1 MAESPS
7 ARILVIDGDPSVH
20 EELDRILGAPEAGDR
35 PLAKLRSMIFGEPAG
50 EARATGCEVVHA
62 ASGDE
67 GAALLRAAVLEGR
80 PCACALVDL
89 GTAPA
94 WEGLATVE
102 TLAAIDPDLPIVVAT
117 ALADRSWEDAVRRT
131 KGGERLLML
140 KKPFEGAEI
149 RQLAIALAAQR
160 ELARDGR
167 ARIAELESLVASRN
181 HDLAAANDV
190 LRTRLSQTILARR
203 KAQDAILALQ
213 ASNRDL
219 ERARSEALDASRS
232 KSEFLTSMSHEI
244 RTPMTAILGYAELL
258 GEAGLSRDE
267 VTRHVTTIRKNGE
280 HLLALISD
288 ILDVSRIEAGMVS
301 VERSACSPGT
311 ILAAVVELM
320 SVRASAKGLRIVL
333 EAPSPLPKTIQ
344 TDETRFQQ
352 ILLNLVGNAI
362 KFTDIGSVR
371 LVARI
376 VEAREGSG
384 PWLAVDVQD
393 TGIGLAPEQIGLLF
407 KPFSRVDGSSSR
419 RYGGTGLGL
428 SISRKLAEHLGG
440 TVTVQS
446 RTGDGSTF
454 TATGR
459 DGPAGGDRARRALA
473 ADALRAARR
482 GGTGRG
488 RVPRRGP
495 RAPRRRRR
503 GQPAAG
509 ALDPLARGCDRRSR
523 GRRAGSVR
531 AHEGR
536 AGQGAAVRP
545 RADGHA
551 DARARRL
558 PDDRRDAADR
568 VQGADPGVDRTRD
581 GGRPRALPR
590 GGLRRVRDEADPAA
604 SAAGRVRGAPAA
616 ARLDPRGA
624 ARARPARG
632 RGSARRRGSRRRRGA
647 RVAGRDDLI
656 PAGER
661 TAPTSGSRQGA
672 REAGAG
678 SVRKPGEV
686 GVSPGKP
693 ITVRKG
699 RPGVPAAS

>member
-50 EARATGCEVVHA
+50 EARATGWEVVHA

-117 ALADRSWEDAVRRT
+117 ALADRSWEDAVRRA

-149 RQLAIALAAQR
+149 LQLAIALAAQR

-320 SVRASAKGLRIVL
+320 SVRASAKGLRLVL

-419 RYGGTGLGL
+419 RFGGTGLGL

-454 TATGR
+454 TATVETGPLEGIERVELSRRTRSALPAAAEPGEAECRVVGR
-459 DGPAGGDRARRALA
+459 VLLVDDGADNRRLVRLILSRAGATVDLAEDGREACVHMTDALAKGPRYDLVLMDMQMPGLDGYQTTGEMRRIGYKGPILALTAHAMAGDRERCLA
-473 ADALRAARR
+473 AGCDEYATKPIQRQALLAVCAELLRRLDSIPAALPAP
-482 GGTGRG
+482 
-488 RVPRRGP
+488 VPRTAKDP
-495 RAPRRRRR
+495 RVAE
-503 GQPAAG
+503 
-509 ALDPLARGCDRRSR
+509 D
-523 GRRAGSVR
+523 
-531 AHEGR
+531 
-536 AGQGAAVRP
+536 QGAA
-545 RADGHA
+545 
-551 DARARRL
+551 
-558 PDDRRDAADR
+558 
-568 VQGADPGVDRTRD
+568 
-581 GGRPRALPR
+581 
-590 GGLRRVRDEADPAA
+590 E
-604 SAAGRVRGAPAA
+604 
-616 ARLDPRGA
+616 
-624 ARARPARG
+624 
-632 RGSARRRGSRRRRGA
+632 
-647 RVAGRDDLI
+647 
-656 PAGER
+656 
-661 TAPTSGSRQGA
+661 A
-672 REAGAG
+672 RE
-678 SVRKPGEV
+678 SQGE
-686 GVSPGKP
+686 
-693 ITVRKG
+693 TT
-699 RPGVPAAS
+699 